1 MRILRFIRSPMQLL
15 MPLLIVTV
23 ALAAA
28 PTAAWARPSVAIGI
42 SVGYAPPV
50 LPVYVQPVCP
60 GEGYIWTPGYWAW
73 DPDYGYYWVPGTWV
87 LAPEVG
93 FLWTPGYWGWDD
105 GLYVWYPGYWGPT
118 VGFYGGIDYGFGYTG
133 AGFWGGYWNHDR
145 FYYNRSVTNVNI
157 TNIQNVYS
165 RPVENKVGVTRASF
179 NGGPGGISR
188 QATSAEL
195 AAARGAHQP
204 PTSAQMAHERAARTD
219 RSQWASVNHGRPAVA
234 ATARPAAF
242 SGRGVVAASNRPTFH
257 APAHAA
263 QTAGHGP
270 AGTRVAARTP
280 NRGSRP
286 GAPLTAS

>member
-1 MRILRFIRSPMQLL
+1 MDNRPEGNSMRIIVSIRSLL
-15 MPLLIVTV
+15 FTLGMLIMSMASFAQVRV
-23 ALAAA
+23 G
-28 PTAAWARPSVAIGI
+28 VAITI
-42 SVGYAPPV
+42 APPE
-50 LPVYVQPVCP
+50 LPVYEQPICP
-60 GEGYIWTPGYWAW
+60 GDGYLWAPGYWA
-73 DPDYGYYWVPGTWV
+73 YGDDGYFWVPGTWV

-93 FLWTPGYWGWDD
+93 FLWTPGYWGWGD